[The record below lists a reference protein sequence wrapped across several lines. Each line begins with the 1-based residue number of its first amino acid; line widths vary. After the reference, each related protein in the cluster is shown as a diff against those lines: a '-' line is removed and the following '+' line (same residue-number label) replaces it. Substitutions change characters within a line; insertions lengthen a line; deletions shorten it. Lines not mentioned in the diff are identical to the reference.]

1 MKVKSGA
8 LWKTLEPKTALH
20 YAADNA
26 AMDTNLQR
34 KNMSNFRTWSHE
46 NLAEFAQQANE
57 KMIQQNDR
65 IEQLQCDLKDAIAA
79 YRALMRKGE
88 SPPDQ

>member
-1 MKVKSGA
+1 
-8 LWKTLEPKTALH
+8 
-20 YAADNA
+20 
-26 AMDTNLQR
+26 
-34 KNMSNFRTWSHE
+34 MSNFKTWTQESLE
-46 NLAEFAQQANE
+46 KFAQAANE

-65 IEQLQCDLKDAIAA
+65 IEQLQCDLKAAIEA

>member
-1 MKVKSGA
+1 MG
-8 LWKTLEPKTALH
+8 
-20 YAADNA
+20 
-26 AMDTNLQR
+26 TNLQR
-34 KNMSNFRTWSHE
+34 KNMPNFRTWSQE
-46 NLAEFAQQANE
+46 NLAKFAQQAND

-79 YRALMRKGE
+79 YRKLMKKGE

>member
-1 MKVKSGA
+1 
-8 LWKTLEPKTALH
+8 
-20 YAADNA
+20 
-26 AMDTNLQR
+26 
-34 KNMSNFRTWSHE
+34 MSNFKTWTQE
-46 NLAEFAQQANE
+46 NLAQFAEEANA